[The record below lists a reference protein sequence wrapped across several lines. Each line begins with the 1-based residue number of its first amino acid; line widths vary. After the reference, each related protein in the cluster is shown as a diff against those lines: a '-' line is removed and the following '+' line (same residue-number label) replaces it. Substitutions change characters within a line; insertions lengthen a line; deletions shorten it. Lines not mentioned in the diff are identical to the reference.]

1 MSWNVRICGH
11 SGDFASFISRDSPP
25 NDGRILLHPRRSQM
39 SVLGT
44 RTRPVETGVGTP
56 TGGEV
61 EVIGLRMDYV
71 DSRGHEFTALSDVD
85 LRIPSGEFWVLLGP
99 SGCGKTTLLRCLAG
113 LEKPTEGTVKIGS
126 AVAVQ
131 EGRVLLE
138 AQERPVGMV
147 FQSYALWPHMTVFQN
162 IAYPLTVGPRSAR
175 PKRAYVESRVVAVM
189 EAMQIGHLRDRKIGE
204 LSGGQQQR
212 VALARAVVAGN
223 KVVLFDEPLSNID
236 AKVREQLRAELKS
249 MQKEF
254 GFTAVY
260 VTHDQAE
267 AMDLADKIVVLDH
280 GEIVQIGDARDIYYR
295 PKSRH
300 VAEFIGTSNL
310 ISGTIEVE
318 SDGGAERRKVASTVV
333 GKIATDVGKPHDE
346 VIVSVRAHDW
356 WLTPE
361 TPSST
366 TGLLGQIT
374 SATLLGHYSDYVVE
388 LDGVSVHVWSEDMP
402 WATVGTNVRIGF
414 DQSKA
419 QVFVK

>member
-1 MSWNVRICGH
+1 MTVMGTR
-11 SGDFASFISRDSPP
+11 SRSSET
-25 NDGRILLHPRRSQM
+25 G
-39 SVLGT
+39 LGT
-44 RTRPVETGVGTP
+44 PP
-56 TGGEV
+56 GGEV
-61 EVIGLRMDYV
+61 EVAGLQMDYL
-71 DSRGHEFTALSDVD
+71 DSKGGTFTALAGVD

-113 LEKPTEGTVKIGS
+113 LEKPVKGTVRIDS

-131 EGRVLLE
+131 DGRVLLE

-162 IAYPLTVGPRSAR
+162 IAYPLTVGPRSRR
-175 PKRAYVESRVVAVM
+175 PNRSYVETRVATVM

-280 GEIVQIGDARDIYYR
+280 GEIVQVGDARDIYYR
-295 PKSRH
+295 PTTRH

-318 SDGGAERRKVASTVV
+318 NHDGAKGRRVASTAI
-333 GKIATDVGKPHDE
+333 GNIPTDVGNPDDD

-356 WLTPE
+356 WLTPDS
-361 TPSST
+361 PSAT
-366 TGLLGQIT
+366 NGRVGEIT
-374 SATLLGHYSDYVVE
+374 SATLLGHYSDYVVDV
-388 LDGVSVHVWSEDMP
+388 DGVSVHVWAEDLP
-402 WATVGTNVRIGF
+402 WAEEGVKVRVGF

-419 QVFVK
+419 RVFVK